1 MLSQQI
7 FATTLIYV
15 VPKIQLNNY
24 PSKMRYNMEHGVKWK
39 FKKPLLWPSIKHYVN
54 TMACYHKIASPLFG

>member
-39 FKKPLLWPSIKHYVN
+39 IKKPLLWPSIKH
-54 TMACYHKIASPLFG
+54 